1 MLLILG
7 LDILISLEKK
17 QILTGEKFNQSIDR
31 LRLVYEP
38 EISVANVE
46 CKKEHSQAHGQTA
59 EYVCHIDDRQL
70 QPLDFVFVYRVVGH
84 FFLSNTRRYS
94 PLLYEYYRKQLELA
108 NKLFSPTTRISR
120 HCQLSSIPLI

>member
-84 FFLSNTRRYS
+84 FFFRILQNKAINYS
-94 PLLYEYYRKQLELA
+94 HQQQEYLG
-108 NKLFSPTTRISR
+108 IV
-120 HCQLSSIPLI
+120 SSLQFH